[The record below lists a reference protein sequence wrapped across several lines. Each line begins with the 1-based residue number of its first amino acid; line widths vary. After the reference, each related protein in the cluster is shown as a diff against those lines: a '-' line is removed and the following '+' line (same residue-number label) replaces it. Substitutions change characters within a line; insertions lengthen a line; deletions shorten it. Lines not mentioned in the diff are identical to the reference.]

1 FAVARV
7 LEDMAVVEEPG
18 GRLFGAGAEFGDMT
32 VAVVEEGVGVGA
44 ADERAEDHAL
54 LVPRHGVAGA
64 VGVGPRR
71 AGRCLHEAVGMDEII
86 RIEQVHR
93 RVGDLQVFGGAGAVG
108 GAVTVRV
115 ADPDGGVPDGGV
127 LGDELGAIGEVA
139 ADVALFAAPLVVGR
153 IVLPDRVDVA
163 GPHHLGRVADR
174 NDLVAKLDQFIEESA
189 VTGDVEHVAAGF
201 HGVAAVAIGVIV
213 AAVAVAGHEGG
224 D

>member
-1 FAVARV
+1 QADVITAMGRVFGVTDRVAGIKRAAAVTPFADGFAVARV

-86 RIEQVHR
+86 RIE
-93 RVGDLQVFGGAGAVG
+93 
-108 GAVTVRV
+108 
-115 ADPDGGVPDGGV
+115 
-127 LGDELGAIGEVA
+127 
-139 ADVALFAAPLVVGR
+139 
-153 IVLPDRVDVA
+153 
-163 GPHHLGRVADR
+163 
-174 NDLVAKLDQFIEESA
+174 
-189 VTGDVEHVAAGF
+189 
-201 HGVAAVAIGVIV
+201 
-213 AAVAVAGHEGG
+213 
-224 D
+224 